1 MTSADVSARIAWDED
16 ARAIAAVQV
25 RAWRTSYADL
35 LPGEIL
41 DSLDV
46 DEIAERWRTALAR
59 PQDARNRVLVAL
71 ERNLV
76 TGFLVTGPATDPDCD
91 PVAVGELT
99 DLTIDP
105 HQRGAGHGSR
115 LLQAG
120 ADTLV
125 ADRFERAVM
134 WLPAVDDRLRAF
146 LTSAGWG
153 PDGAHR
159 TLDLLGDG
167 SITVKQVRL
176 HSALVDQPDDR
187 TGDPSSPGA

>member
-1 MTSADVSARIAWDED
+1 MTGADVSARIAWADD
-16 ARAIAAVQV
+16 APAIAAVQV

-35 LPGEIL
+35 LPDEALAAL
-41 DSLDV
+41 DP
-46 DEIAERWRTALAR
+46 EQIAEAWRAALAR
-59 PQDARNRVLVAL
+59 PEDARNRVLVAL

-91 PVAVGELT
+91 PVSTGELT
-99 DLTIDP
+99 DLTVDP
-105 HQRGAGHGSR
+105 HKRGAGHGSR

-125 ADRFERAVM
+125 ADRFTHAVT
-134 WLPAVDDRLRAF
+134 WLAAADDALRSF
-146 LTSAGWG
+146 LTGSGWG

-167 SITVKQVRL
+167 STTVKQIRL
-176 HSALVDQPDDR
+176 HTALVDQAHP
-187 TGDPSSPGA
+187 